1 MQVRV
6 LKATKYFLVLVT
18 LAAASVDAQ
27 AQSPRSPLSGIA
39 HGVSTWFTGVTGT
52 DGSRR
57 REGSLRAPLLIPLP
71 RPRPTELTSI
81 PVAPNA
87 EPSKPAAAPV
97 PANQEP
103 AELAT
108 SSVAPNKEPAE
119 LTTPSVER
127 RIIGTYDLT
136 HNAEQRAVGTHNL
149 THSAGQRVVRIY
161 SRTRCSEEKSTSAG
175 ANKRLTREGTAV
187 VL

>member
-1 MQVRV
+1 MQLRV

-103 AELAT
+103 AELTT
-108 SSVAPNKEPAE
+108 SSAPNKEPSE
-119 LTTPSVER
+119 LTTPSVPPNEEPSE
-127 RIIGTYDLT
+127 LT
-136 HNAEQRAVGTHNL
+136 TSPTTPNKEQSEL
-149 THSAGQRVVRIY
+149 TTSPIAPDKEW
-161 SRTRCSEEKSTSAG
+161 SEF
-175 ANKRLTREGTAV
+175 TAAPV
-187 VL
+187 APKKKAPAPVLIND

>member
-1 MQVRV
+1 VRV

-39 HGVSTWFTGVTGT
+39 HDVSTWFTGVTGT
-52 DGSRR
+52 DDSRR
-57 REGSLRAPLLIPLP
+57 REGSLTPLLIPLP

-103 AELAT
+103 AELTT
-108 SSVAPNKEPAE
+108 SSAPNKEPSE
-119 LTTPSVER
+119 LTTPSVPPNEEPSE
-127 RIIGTYDLT
+127 TSPTTPNKEPSQLT
-136 HNAEQRAVGTHNL
+136 TSPIALDKEW
-149 THSAGQRVVRIY
+149 
-161 SRTRCSEEKSTSAG
+161 SEF
-175 ANKRLTREGTAV
+175 TAAPV
-187 VL
+187 APKKKAPAPVLIND